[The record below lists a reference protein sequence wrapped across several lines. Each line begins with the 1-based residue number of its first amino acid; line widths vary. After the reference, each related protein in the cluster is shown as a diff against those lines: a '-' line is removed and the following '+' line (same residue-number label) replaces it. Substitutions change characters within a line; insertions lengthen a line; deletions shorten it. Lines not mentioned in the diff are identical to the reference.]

1 MSKPIAWIAAAAV
14 AAAAAGGGYWLGQR
28 APATQKQ
35 ASEGAGSVKEQRKVL
50 YYRNPMGLPDT
61 SPVPKKDPMGMDYV
75 PVYAGEEPQNL
86 PPGTVKISTDKV
98 QMLGVRTEPAQE
110 RVLSRAI
117 RAVGTIQ
124 PNERGLYSIAP
135 KFEGYIEKLHVNTTG
150 QAVSRG
156 QVLMDVYSPELVSAQ
171 EEYLIALRGAEELRD
186 AGADA
191 QATMQRLA
199 EAGLRRLRNW
209 DISER
214 ELDEL
219 RASGKPRRLMA
230 YRSPAS
236 GVVLEKPSVQ
246 GMRFMPGEALYQI
259 ADLTA
264 VWLIAEVAEQDVG
277 LVRNGQQAKAR
288 FTSYPGREFEG
299 KVVFLYPTLDAS
311 TRRGSVRI
319 EMANR
324 QLLLKPSMYGEVE
337 LAAPSGGKV
346 LAVPSSAVLD
356 SGTRQLVL
364 VQRGEGLFESR
375 AVKLGANAD
384 GYVEVKEGV
393 RAGEQVVVRA
403 NFLIDAE
410 SNLKAAL
417 DSFGSSAARHSGSG
431 KVVSVNASAGTV
443 EIDHAP
449 MPSLQW
455 PAMKMEFQARD
466 RAALARLKPGD
477 AVQFELSQPK
487 PGEFVVERIDAGARA
502 DPHAGHK

>member
-1 MSKPIAWIAAAAV
+1 MSKPIAWIAAIAV

-28 APATQKQ
+28 TPAAHKQ
-35 ASEGAGSVKEQRKVL
+35 ASAAAPGSGSEQRKVL

-75 PVYAGEEPQNL
+75 PVYAGEEPERL

-98 QMLGVRTEPAQE
+98 QMLGVRTEGVQE
-110 RVLSRAI
+110 RILSRAI
-117 RAVGTIQ
+117 RAVGTVQ
-124 PNERGLYSIAP
+124 PNERGLHTIAP

-150 QAVSRG
+150 QAVARG
-156 QVLMDVYSPELVSAQ
+156 QILMEVYSPELVSAQ
-171 EEYLIALRGAEELRD
+171 EEYLIALRGARD
-186 AGADA
+186 LKDAEAGA

-199 EAGLRRLRNW
+199 EAALRRLRNW

-219 RASGKPRRLMA
+219 RANGKPQRLIA

-236 GVVLEKPSVQ
+236 GVVLDKPSVQ
-246 GMRFMPGEALYQI
+246 GMRFMPGDALYQI

-299 KVVFLYPTLDAS
+299 RVVFLYPTLDAS

-337 LAAPSGGKV
+337 LASPSGGKV

-356 SGTRQLVL
+356 SGTRQVVL

-375 AVKLGANAD
+375 AVKLGASAD
-384 GYVEVKEGV
+384 GYVEVKDGL

-417 DSFGSSAARHSGSG
+417 DSFGSSGARHNGSG

-455 PAMKMEFQARD
+455 PAMRMEFQARD

-487 PGEFVVERIDAGARA
+487 PGEFVIERIGGG
-502 DPHAGHK
+502 AGHGGHK